1 MTDVSIPA
9 PTSQH
14 RGSYGIDA
22 PYVPALLLAGAA
34 ACAVLAASSGQWLQW
49 LPAILVLGGSG
60 VIYLHTTLRGKFVVW
75 ETLADALELGGD
87 EAVLDVGCGR
97 GMVLNT
103 IARRLTRGRATGVD
117 IWSSH
122 DQSGND
128 IDVTRRN
135 AEIEGVA
142 DRVVLE
148 TGDMRD
154 VPFADSTFDVIVTNA
169 AVHNLKASKDRAKA
183 LAEMWRV
190 TRSGGRFVLAD
201 IAHTGEYEKVI
212 RSLGATD
219 VQRRSA
225 GVQGWFGNPFYA
237 TRVVTATK
245 P

>member
-1 MTDVSIPA
+1 MTDLSIPA
-9 PTSQH
+9 PAGQR

-22 PYVPALLLAGAA
+22 PYVPAIMLAGAA
-34 ACAVLAASSGQWLQW
+34 VCAALATTSGQWLQW
-49 LPAILVLGGSG
+49 LPAIIVLGGSG
-60 VIYLHTTLRGKFVVW
+60 AIYVYTTLHGKFVVW
-75 ETLADALELGGD
+75 DRLADGLELEGD

-103 IARRLTRGRATGVD
+103 IARRLNRGRVTGVD

-128 IDVTRRN
+128 IEVTRRN
-135 AEIEGVA
+135 AELEGVA
-142 DRVVLE
+142 ERVVLE

-154 VPFADSTFDVIVTNA
+154 LPFADSTFDVIVTNA
-169 AVHNLKASKDRAKA
+169 AVHNLKASEDRAKA

-201 IAHTGEYEKVI
+201 IAHSAEYEKVM

-219 VQRRSA
+219 VKRRSA

>member
-1 MTDVSIPA
+1 MTDISVPV
-9 PTSQH
+9 PTGQH
-14 RGSYGIDA
+14 RGSYGVDA

-34 ACAVLAASSGQWLQW
+34 VCAAFAATSGQWLQW

-60 VIYLHTTLRGKFVVW
+60 VIYLYTTLRGKFVVW
-75 ETLADALELGGD
+75 ERLADDLNLTGD

-103 IARRLTRGRATGVD
+103 IARRLDSGRATGVD
-117 IWSSH
+117 IWSRH

-128 IDVTRRN
+128 IEITRSN
-135 AEIEGVA
+135 ANVEGVS
-142 DRVVLE
+142 DRIVLE

-154 VPFADSTFDVIVTNA
+154 LPFEDASFDVIVTNA
-169 AVHNLKASKDRAKA
+169 AVHNLKASEDRATA

-190 TRSGGRFVLAD
+190 TRSGGRLVLAD
-201 IAHTGEYEKVI
+201 IAHTGEYEKVV
-212 RSLGATD
+212 RSLGAVD
-219 VQRRSA
+219 VSRRSA
-225 GVQGWFGNPFYA
+225 GIQGWFGNPFYA